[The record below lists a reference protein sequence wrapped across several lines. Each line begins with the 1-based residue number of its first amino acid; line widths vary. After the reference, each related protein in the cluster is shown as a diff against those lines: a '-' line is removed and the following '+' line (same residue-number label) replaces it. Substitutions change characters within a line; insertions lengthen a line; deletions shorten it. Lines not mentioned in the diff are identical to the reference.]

1 MTALTCVPAARLQI
15 IGVGA
20 AVLGDMSTR
29 PNWGLNEL
37 DFVFSTLVVGSL
49 MNFALMY
56 LLAPT
61 RSAASGAA
69 SKNIIAKLFDER
81 TLTNMGAPGGH
92 IFEAG
97 YSLGGRATNL
107 AVKACMFGVIGFA
120 AGLAGTLLS
129 NGLIQVRQKLDPNFE
144 LQNETPNVLLNSAA
158 WTMHMGISSN
168 VRYQALYG
176 LDMVRAAALRSAC
189 TSSSALMRACIVA
202 KSPVWPGVFVGRRA
216 HSTELRWLGGQARPC
231 DAEPG

>member
-1 MTALTCVPAARLQI
+1 MLLHVSVLLIRPTCDKYGRLGVQI

-61 RSAASGAA
+61 RAGATAAAPR
-69 SKNIIAKLFDER
+69 NLIAKLFDER
-81 TLTNMGAPGGH
+81 TLTKMGAPGGH

-97 YSLGGRATNL
+97 YSLKGRVTNL
-107 AVKACMFGVIGFA
+107 AFKACMFGVIGFA

-129 NGLIQVRQKLDPNFE
+129 NGLIKVRQQLDSSFE

-176 LDMVRAAALRSAC
+176 LDIVRSYLAVHKLKQICRKHIA
-189 TSSSALMRACIVA
+189 
-202 KSPVWPGVFVGRRA
+202 
-216 HSTELRWLGGQARPC
+216 
-231 DAEPG
+231 